1 MNISRSDDGSHGLF
15 QPWVII
21 GCVVVVIALAAGMV
35 YALGR
40 RAPAKGSP
48 PAGNRVIAAASP
60 SPSPV
65 LPLQVISS
73 SPADGAQNVASD
85 AVITIDLSSPLAKGT
100 ALPTISPAVAGNWQ
114 QVTAT
119 SIEFVPTAPLIPST
133 HEVVTIPG
141 GPGGMQASDGATLA
155 AAVSIHFIVNIG
167 DMLRLQQL
175 LGQLHYLPLSFTP
188 TGPPPAVTETVT
200 DQPGTFTW
208 LYPGLPA
215 TLTSLWTPGQE
226 NVITQG
232 AVMTFERVNGL
243 QTDGIAGSAVWAG
256 LLKAVASGTV
266 NTAPYTYVLVSK
278 TLPENLTL
286 YNNGT
291 PTYANIP
298 VNTGLHGADT
308 PDGTY
313 AVFEHVTASDMKG
326 TNPNGTTYNDPN
338 VPWASYF
345 HGGDALHGF
354 VRATYGSPQ
363 SNGCVEMTVSNAQ
376 MLWPLTPVGTLVSV
390 VGPAY

>member
-1 MNISRSDDGSHGLF
+1 MNLSRSEDGPRRLL

-21 GCVVVVIALAAGMV
+21 GCLIVVIALAAGIV

-40 RAPAKGSP
+40 GTPTDSRSARSG
-48 PAGNRVIAAASP
+48 VIAAVSP
-60 SPSPV
+60 SPSPSP
-65 LPLQVISS
+65 LPLEVVSS
-73 SPADGAQNVASD
+73 SPTDGAQNIASD
-85 AVITIDLSSPLAKGT
+85 AVITIDLSSPLAKDSVM
-100 ALPTISPAVAGNWQ
+100 PTISPPIAGTWQ

-133 HEVVTIPG
+133 HETVTIPG
-141 GPGGMQASDGATLA
+141 GPGGLQAADGAVLAASD
-155 AAVSIHFIVNIG
+155 VIHFIVTIG

-175 LGQLHYLPLSFTP
+175 LGELHYLPLSFTP
-188 TGPPPAVTETVT
+188 TGPPPAPTETVT

-215 TLTSLWTPGQE
+215 NLTSLWTPGLE

-243 QTDGIAGSAVWAG
+243 GTDGIAGSAVWAG
-256 LLKAVASGTV
+256 LLKAVASGAV

-286 YNNGT
+286 YDNGT
-291 PTYANIP
+291 PTYSNIP

-313 AVFEHVTASDMKG
+313 TVFEHVTASDMKG

-363 SNGCVEMTVSNAQ
+363 SNGCVEMSVANAQ
-376 MLWPLTPVGTLVSV
+376 TLWPLTPVGTLVTV